1 MQFLT
6 HFFRVM
12 LLLALPLGFLSAQ
25 NVILNPSFEEG
36 GGDEFANWT
45 KVNGA
50 AFLTAT
56 TVADEV
62 RTGNRALRSAG
73 TGFPGE
79 QWRVQLIADPAT
91 TVIGDSYT
99 FTIWAK
105 AASAGAN
112 IRFSTQPNALYGPD
126 TEVPADTWTQL
137 SWTFT
142 ANEAATS
149 IVLDLGQTDVVI
161 FLDDAEMIG
170 PEVSNNAILNP
181 SFEEGTGDEFTNWTK
196 VNGAEF
202 MTATSAPD
210 EVRTGSRA
218 LRSAGTGFPGEQW
231 RVQLIADPV
240 ATIIGDSYTFTIWA
254 KAASAG
260 ANIRFSTQPN
270 ALYGPDTE
278 VPADTWTQLSWTF
291 TANEAATSI
300 VLDLGQTDVVIFL
313 DDAEMAAPV
322 VQENILLNPSFE
334 EGEGDE
340 FTSWEKVN
348 GAEFMTATTAPDEV
362 RTGNRAL
369 RSAGTGFPGEQWRV
383 QLINGAVPTVV
394 GSSYTFSIWA
404 KAASEGANIR
414 FSTQP
419 NALYGPNINVPTD
432 TWTKLSWTFT
442 ANEEM
447 TRMVLDLGQTDVVI
461 FLDDAEMFAPSNPC
475 SVEYEVPTDQ
485 LPIALGKNKFLGSV
499 YSSSQRQD
507 FQYYFNQVTP
517 ENAGKWGS
525 VEREEGVYNFTE
537 LDEARAFAA
546 NNGFPFRFHVLLWG
560 SQQPTWLKPMS
571 DEQKVEKIRAWFQA
585 VADHY
590 DNSSPARA
598 TLEYLEVVNEFVND
612 PPNNLNNPPFG
623 DNTNDPNSGD
633 YVDALKSL
641 NEELGTEAGQY
652 DWIVNAFKLARQYFP
667 CEETKLMVNEYNVLT
682 NFQGVTDQYLEVVE
696 LLMADELVDVLGFQG
711 HAFSTRKYGA
721 DQSFEDHTAFL
732 RGNIDRLAATGLPLM
747 VTEMD
752 IDGNTDENY
761 NVTDDVAVRDEF
773 QKREYERILGLFWD
787 HPAIIGVTLWGFR
800 NGLWRSDQ
808 LAYLVDPCTGL
819 ERPALRDFMNNTLN
833 DTPNS
838 IRVVENPPLNMY
850 DFACPEPSSTEEL
863 AASDFGLQ
871 LMPNPAKETLNLQF
885 AALTA
890 PTLLSVYD
898 AQGRAVLHRQLDR
911 GQMTLTLNLA
921 DQKLAAG
928 LYYVT
933 LRSNEGMTSSPLL
946 IQR

>member
-1 MQFLT
+1 
-6 HFFRVM
+6 M
-12 LLLALPLGFLSAQ
+12 LLLALPLGFLAAQ
-25 NVILNPSFEEG
+25 NLISNPSFEEG
-36 GGDEFANWT
+36 SGDEFANWT

-50 AFLTAT
+50 TFMTAT
-56 TVADEV
+56 TAPDEV
-62 RTGNRALRSAG
+62 RTGSRALRSAG
-73 TGFPGE
+73 SGFPGE
-79 QWRVQLIADPAT
+79 QWQVQLINELVP
-91 TVIGDSYT
+91 TVVGEAYT

-112 IRFSTQPNALYGPD
+112 IRFSTQPNPLYGPD

-142 ANEAATS
+142 ANESLTS

-161 FLDDAEMIG
+161 FLDDAEMNG
-170 PEVSNNAILNP
+170 PSASNNAILNP

-202 MTATSAPD
+202 MTATTDPD

-218 LRSAGTGFPGEQW
+218 LRSEGPGFPGEQW
-231 RVQLIADPV
+231 RLQLISDPV
-240 ATIIGDSYTFTIWA
+240 ATVVGQSYTFTIWA
-254 KAASAG
+254 KAAAAG

-270 ALYGPDTE
+270 PLYGPDTE

-291 TANEAATSI
+291 TANEANTSI
-300 VLDLGQTDVVIFL
+300 VLDLGQTDVAIFL
-313 DDAEMAAPV
+313 DDAEMDAPV
-322 VQENILLNPSFE
+322 VLENILPNPSFE

-340 FTSWEKVN
+340 FTSWDKQN
-348 GAEFMTATTAPDEV
+348 GAEFMTATTAPEEV

-369 RSAGTGFPGEQWRV
+369 RSAGPGFPGEQWQV
-383 QLINGAVPTVV
+383 QLINAAVPTIV
-394 GSSYTFSIWA
+394 GSNYTFSIWA
-404 KAASEGANIR
+404 KAAAEGANVR

-419 NALYGPNINVPTD
+419 NALYGPNTAVPAD

-475 SVEYEVPTDQ
+475 SIEYEVPAEQ
-485 LPIALGKNKFLGSV
+485 QPIALGRNKFLGSI
-499 YSSSQRQD
+499 YSPAQRQD
-507 FQYYFNQVTP
+507 VERYFNQITP

-525 VEREEGVYNFTE
+525 VERVEGVYDFTE
-537 LDEARAFAA
+537 LDEAREVAA
-546 NNGFPFRFHVLLWG
+546 VNGFPFRFHVLLWG
-560 SQQPTWLKPMS
+560 SQQPTWLKPLS

-598 TLEYLEVVNEFVND
+598 TLEYLEVVNEFIND

-623 DNTNDPNSGD
+623 DNTNDAGSGD

-641 NEELGTEAGQY
+641 NEELGTEAGEY

-667 CEETKLMVNEYNVLT
+667 CGDTKLMLNEYNVLT
-682 NFQGVTDQYLEVVE
+682 NFQGVTDRYLEVVA
-696 LLMADELVDVLGFQG
+696 LLQADDLIDVLGLQG
-711 HAFSTRKYGA
+711 HAFSTRKYDAG
-721 DQSFEDHTAFL
+721 QSFEDHTAFL
-732 RGNIDRLAATGLPLM
+732 RSNVDRLAATGLPVM
-747 VTEMD
+747 VTELD

-761 NVTDDVAVRDEF
+761 NVTEDVAVRDAF
-773 QKREYERILGLFWD
+773 QKQEYERVLGMFWE

-800 NGLWRSDQ
+800 NGHWRSDQ
-808 LAYLVDPCTGL
+808 LAYLIDPCTGL
-819 ERPALRDFMNNTLN
+819 ERPALREYLNNTLN

-838 IRVVENPPLNMY
+838 IRASGDQPLNVY
-850 DFACPEPSSTEEL
+850 DFECAPSSVADGE
-863 AASDFGLQ
+863 ASFDFGLE
-871 LMPNPAKETLNLQF
+871 LYPNPAQKMLRIQF
-885 AALTA
+885 TALEM
-890 PTLLSVYD
+890 PTLLSLYD
-898 AQGRAVLHRQLDR
+898 GQGRVVLQQQLGR
-911 GQMTLTLNLA
+911 GQESVRLDLNSYQLA
-921 DQKLAAG
+921 DG
-928 LYYVT
+928 IYYLSLLSSEARVA
-933 LRSNEGMTSSPLL
+933 RSLV